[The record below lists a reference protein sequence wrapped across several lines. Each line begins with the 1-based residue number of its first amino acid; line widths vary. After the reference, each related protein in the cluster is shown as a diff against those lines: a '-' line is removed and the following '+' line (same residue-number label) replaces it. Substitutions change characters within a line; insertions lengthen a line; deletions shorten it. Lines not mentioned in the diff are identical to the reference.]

1 MDFFPTIADATGAVR
16 PVEIAGVKLKPLSG
30 VSLVPLMRGLAWPE
44 RGIPTAHE
52 GARGYRLGQ
61 WKIVWG
67 KRQTAPVQWQLFD
80 LSQDPSEE
88 HDLAASQPAKTAELA
103 ALWNAW
109 ADRVGVRPR

>member
-1 MDFFPTIADATGAVR
+1 
-16 PVEIAGVKLKPLSG
+16 
-30 VSLVPLMRGLAWPE
+30 MRGLAWPE